1 MPNRHVFF
9 FFFFFFP
16 NQIAAASQMKLFRE
30 HGVSEKNFALFL
42 FCQPRHVRTPPD
54 RFKDI
59 VARAKEMGISP
70 SQVNFVTAVLVL
82 RQLLQL
88 SWDRK
93 LEIYAR
99 YGSKYSYGWSEEMT
113 LRAFVKYPWC
123 MLVSGSKIMAIMD
136 YYIKEMGLEG
146 SFIA

>member
-70 SQVNFVTAVLVL
+70 SQ
-82 RQLLQL
+82 
-88 SWDRK
+88 
-93 LEIYAR
+93 
-99 YGSKYSYGWSEEMT
+99 YGWSEEMT